1 MSEEGTARR
10 NLGRGLSALLGAES
24 EDYASL
30 DRVRLSKMVPVQTVH
45 PGPVQPR
52 HHFDDEHLKA
62 LADSIRQ
69 NGILQPLLVR
79 RHPTMPNA
87 FEIVAGERRWRAA
100 QLAQL
105 HEVPVVIRELTDSD
119 ALELALVENVQRQD
133 LTPLEEAEGY
143 RRLMDEF
150 QHTQEDLARRV
161 GKSRSHIANSLRL
174 LNLPGPVK
182 KLVESGELTAGHA
195 RALLGA
201 VDPVAL
207 AGEVVAK
214 GLNVRQTEQ
223 FVNSQKQPDGS
234 GRSGLTP
241 SEPASS
247 EPAPS
252 GVTSSGPA
260 GAMPAAAATIP
271 SGNDPDTV
279 ALERDLSALLGLRV
293 AIRLQ
298 GRGGALTIHYN
309 TLEQLDDVLH
319 RLNHSTQR
327 TVGVGA

>member
-30 DRVRLSKMVPVQTVH
+30 DRVRLSKMVPVQIVH

-52 HHFDDEHLKA
+52 HHFDDDHLTA
-62 LADSIRQ
+62 LANSIRE

-105 HEVPVVIRELTDSD
+105 HEVPVVIRELTDSA
-119 ALELALVENVQRQD
+119 ALELALVENIQRQD

-150 QHTQEDLARRV
+150 HHTQEDLGRRV

-174 LNLPGPVK
+174 LNLPEPIK
-182 KLVESGELTAGHA
+182 KLVDSGELTAGHA
-195 RALLGA
+195 RALLGTA
-201 VDPVAL
+201 DPVAL
-207 AGEVVAK
+207 ANEIVAK

-223 FVNSQKQPDGS
+223 LVNSQK
-234 GRSGLTP
+234 R
-241 SEPASS
+241 SEP
-247 EPAPS
+247 PS
-252 GVTSSGPA
+252 TARVAAT
-260 GAMPAAAATIP
+260 PAAAVPAVH
-271 SGNDPDTV
+271 DPDTA
-279 ALERDLSALLGLRV
+279 ALERDLSGLLGLRV
-293 AIRLQ
+293 TIRLQ
-298 GRGGALTIHYN
+298 GQGGALTIHYN

-319 RLNHSTQR
+319 RLNHSMQR
-327 TVGVGA
+327 PADGASAFS